1 MRQLLN
7 FLEPLF
13 WMFLAFLGL
22 ASFFLG
28 IAIVVVLT
36 HHMMVYG
43 LPIIW

>member
-1 MRQLLN
+1 MRQILD

-13 WMFLAFLGL
+13 WMFLAVLGVSL
-22 ASFFLG
+22 FFLG

-36 HHMMVYG
+36 HYIMVYG